1 MKEGDNILVP
11 GIKPDG
17 GLFLAK
23 IRKVFRDGSV
33 WVEGKDGKDEVN
45 SILTREQV
53 EKIVAEQKK

>member
-1 MKEGDNILVP
+1 VP

-53 EKIVAEQKK
+53 EKIAAEQKK